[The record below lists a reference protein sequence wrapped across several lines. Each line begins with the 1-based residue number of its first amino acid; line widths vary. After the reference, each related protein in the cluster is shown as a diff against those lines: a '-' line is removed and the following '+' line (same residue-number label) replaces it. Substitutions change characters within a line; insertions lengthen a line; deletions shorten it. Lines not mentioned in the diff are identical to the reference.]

1 VIIPVASEFD
11 LYCKQLLQNYKNSGI
26 RAEYDDR
33 NEKMGYKIREAQMQK
48 IPYMLVVGQKE
59 QDSGTVAVRT
69 RKGDNKTYGA
79 EEFLAKLKDETDKK
93 LY

>member
-1 VIIPVASEFD
+1 MIPVASEFD
-11 LYCKQLLQNYKNSGI
+11 RYCKKILEIYKNAGI

-33 NEKMGYKIREAQMQK
+33 NEKMGYKIREAQMRK

-59 QDSGTVAVRT
+59 QDSNTVAVRS
-69 RKGDNKTYGA
+69 RKGDNITYDTA
-79 EEFLAKLKDETDKK
+79 EFLGKLKDEMDNK